1 MTRSAFLSVLTL
13 VFLAPAGLRA
23 EDDARSKLEAIKQR
37 LAGEKHDL
45 RYKFEAGETM
55 RYEVLHL
62 VVVDTKIL
70 ETRQEAKTRSLS
82 TKVWKVEGVD
92 DKGNATIIHSV
103 SDLDMWNR
111 IHGEKLQESRYNSKT
126 DDKAPLGYESVA
138 KSVGVPL
145 CKVVVNP
152 QGQVTGR
159 QDLQN
164 ITSPAGDVL
173 PPLPPNPVKVG
184 DRWYSPLEVRLKD
197 QAGEFRRIKTRR
209 VFELAEV
216 TDGIATISVTPQILT
231 PFEDAQIRMQLI
243 KRMNGGEIKFD
254 IARGRILTRDL
265 DLDETVIG
273 FNGAASIMQYVCCF
287 REKLLSG
294 DSAADKVVSSK

>member
-1 MTRSAFLSVLTL
+1 MTRFVLLPLLSLVL
-13 VFLAPAGLRA
+13 LAPVGLRA
-23 EDDARSKLEAIKQR
+23 EEDARAKLEAIKQR

-45 RYKFEAGETM
+45 RYKFDAAETI

-62 VVVDTKIL
+62 VVVDTKIMD
-70 ETRQEAKTRSLS
+70 TRQEAKTRSLS
-82 TKVWKVEGVD
+82 IRVWKVEGVD
-92 DKGNATIIHSV
+92 EKGNATIIHSV

-126 DDKAPLGYESVA
+126 DEKAPLGYESVA

-145 CKVVVNP
+145 CKIVVNP

-159 QDLQN
+159 QNLQS

-184 DRWYSPLEVRLKD
+184 DRWFSPLEVRLKD

-209 VFELAEV
+209 VFKLTDV
-216 TDGIATISVTPQILT
+216 TDGIATISVTPQVLT
-231 PFEDAQIRMQLI
+231 PFEDAQIQMQLM
-243 KRMNGGEIKFD
+243 KRMNGGDIKFD
-254 IARGRILTRDL
+254 IARGRIISRDL

-287 REKLLSG
+287 REKLLTGES
-294 DSAADKVVSSK
+294 DANKVVSSK